1 MYASVRIA
9 LTSRRLMTREVFAAY
24 LRAHPDFE
32 VVGHTSGLA
41 DLDVLCELRQPDV
54 VLIDLRDP
62 APGLVDLLR
71 QLHERFAD
79 VALVGLY
86 DQGLRLSLDEIY
98 RAGVAAVVPASHGL
112 DALVLTLRE
121 HGSHRPV
128 QTNGRLTESELD
140 VLWLMNSGHGVA
152 EMAEVLG
159 ISPRTVENRKRR
171 IYAKLNA
178 HSQSHA
184 VARGAS
190 LGITPGDVRRPR
202 LPVEGGRAIVV
213 LIRGRPGALTDR
225 LVGAL
230 VTHGVAFVLDRSA
243 WSALDDY
250 PPWWYPGP
258 VIAVLADPTPADWA
272 ACRLLGVP
280 ILLVSGSRPGH
291 TEVIEALLE
300 GAGAAISAD
309 DLLAHLLPVLAVLAS
324 GYAAVH
330 RNDLAPLVELMVAGP
345 GPRGLPDLTARE
357 TQILLSADRGESVRQ
372 TARALGIA
380 TKTVEN
386 TQARMF
392 RKLGV
397 RNRAGALVIAHRLG
411 LLNDVRIDPD
421 VTA

>member
-1 MYASVRIA
+1 MCASVRIA

-24 LRAHPDFE
+24 LRGHPDFE
-32 VVGHTSGLA
+32 VVGHTSGLT
-41 DLDVLCELRQPDV
+41 DLDALCELRQPDV
-54 VLIDLRDP
+54 ALVDLRD
-62 APGLVDLLR
+62 ADADLVDALR
-71 QLHERFAD
+71 RLHERYAD
-79 VALVGLY
+79 VGLVGIY
-86 DQGLRLSLDEIY
+86 DQGMRLSLEEIY
-98 RAGVAAVVPASHGL
+98 RAGVAAVVPASRGL
-112 DALVLTLRE
+112 DALVLTLRA
-121 HGSHRPV
+121 HAHRPNAS
-128 QTNGRLTESELD
+128 NGRLTESELD

-152 EMAEVLG
+152 EMADVLG

-171 IYAKLNA
+171 IYAKLNT

-202 LPVEGGRAIVV
+202 SPVEGGRAIVV
-213 LIRGRPGALTDR
+213 LVRGRPGAVTDR
-225 LVGAL
+225 VVTAL
-230 VTHGVAFVLDRSA
+230 VTHGVAFVIDRSV

-258 VIAVLADPTPADWA
+258 VIAVLVDPTNADWS
-272 ACRLLGVP
+272 ACQLLGVP
-280 ILLVSGSRPGH
+280 ILLVSGARPGH
-291 TEVIEALLE
+291 ADVLEALLH
-300 GAGAAISAD
+300 GAGAVVAVD
-309 DLLAHLLPVLAVLAS
+309 DLLVHLLPVLAVLAS

-330 RNDLAPLVELMVAGP
+330 RNDLAPLVELMMAGP

-357 TQILLSADRGESVRQ
+357 RQILLSADRGESVRQ

-397 RNRAGALVIAHRLG
+397 RNRAGALVMAHRLG
-411 LLNDVRIDPD
+411 LLADARC
-421 VTA
+421 AEESRAR